1 MTPVDFILIGVSVAL
16 AAFCAYLLFKNFQR
30 SKLDLESNVKAEKIS
45 RLRLQAA
52 ELADRLRIVH
62 EQQAI
67 AATDLTRLVGRL
79 DGSAFVALEN
89 RAAAK
94 RLSKM
99 LAAEAKTAL
108 NDVRRAMLIAGQS
121 VKLIDS
127 WPSLETL
134 SEMFSEYEDK
144 GVVINFEESG
154 DRFALSASAELAVYR
169 IISEALENVK
179 QHGAVGAEA
188 DIRMT
193 WSEYGLSFTIDD
205 DGQSVAARRAA
216 TEGVESPEKVTIES
230 DHKAL
235 VSEQEGRG
243 IREMVSR
250 AAAFDGIVKTAVVP
264 GVGFSVSVSFPVLKH
279 RTDPNPESVG

>member
-1 MTPVDFILIGVSVAL
+1 MTPLEFILIGVSVAL
-16 AAFCAYLLFKNFQR
+16 AAYCAYLLFKNFER
-30 SKLDLESNVKAEKIS
+30 KKLDAERGENDENIS

-121 VKLIDS
+121 VKPIDS

-154 DRFALSASAELAVYR
+154 DRFALSSSAELAIYR

-179 QHGAVGAEA
+179 QHGAAGAEA

-205 DGQSVAARRAA
+205 DGQSVAARRATA
-216 TEGVESPEKVTIES
+216 SGEENPERVSIES

-235 VSEQEGRG
+235 VSDHEGRG
-243 IREMVSR
+243 ISEMVSR

-279 RTDPNPESVG
+279 RTDPNPEPVD